1 MEFLTFG
8 QTKLGSSLL
17 LPANGLGGARTTSF
31 LVVYFALQNT
41 PSNPAKKNRAKP
53 EKEKMVG
60 TKIKKRY
67 LAPLFPYFKHK

>member
-41 PSNPAKKNRAKP
+41 PSNPAKKKSGKARKRKNGGD
-53 EKEKMVG
+53 ENQ
-60 TKIKKRY
+60 KKVPSTVI
-67 LAPLFPYFKHK
+67 PLL